1 MVFGLFKDGD
11 ELFEEAKDLI
21 KQKEYD
27 KATKA
32 LNKCIDKESKHSD
45 EARLMLSFISLG
57 MNLNVPTSYL
67 SFAEQLR
74 NSSAP
79 GFEFGL
85 TTFDTAK
92 LATECEC
99 VAACIVARTMP
110 TSTNQELIDKGEAL
124 IKAAQ
129 KMQVSVGNETLKINE
144 HFNSTAMSGMKMA
157 LALTAEGYEAIS
169 AGLFWTDPKAA
180 AEKQQMAYNFRRQL
194 GESGEQ
200 NQERIKQYTK
210 SCKCWICG
218 RETMGEGLH
227 FYRMSS
233 DISPQQM
240 DESER
245 SIDDEADSIYV
256 CRACYT
262 AISRRSDA
270 ISRGYYDS
278 ALNEIAEA
286 ESRINEQLAYLENR
300 INAIAF
306 QNR

>member
-11 ELFEEAKDLI
+11 ELFEEAQDLI
-21 KQKEYD
+21 KQKEYG
-27 KATKA
+27 KAVKTLNKA
-32 LNKCIDKESKHSD
+32 LEKDSKHAD
-45 EARLMLSFISLG
+45 EIRLMLSFISIG
-57 MNLNVPTSYL
+57 DNMNASTYYL

-74 NSSAP
+74 KSSS
-79 GFEFGL
+79 GTFDFGL
-85 TTFDTAK
+85 TSFDTVK

-99 VAACIVARTMP
+99 LAACLVARGMD
-110 TSTNQELIDKGEAL
+110 TSSNQALIEKGEAL

-129 KMQVSVGNETLKINE
+129 QMQASVGNEILKINE
-144 HFNSTAMSGMKMA
+144 HFNNTAMSGMKMA
-157 LALTAEGYEAIS
+157 LALTAEGYEAMS
-169 AGLFWTDPKAA
+169 AGLFWDDPKAA

-194 GESGEQ
+194 GETGDH
-200 NQERIKQYTK
+200 NQELIRQYTR

-233 DISPQQM
+233 DISPQQI
-240 DESER
+240 DSSDR
-245 SIDDEADSIYV
+245 SLDDEADSIYV

-262 AISRRSDA
+262 AISRRSDD

-278 ALNEIAEA
+278 A
-286 ESRINEQLAYLENR
+286 INELRESEARIYDQMAYLENR
-300 INAIAF
+300 INSIIF